1 MSGDTI
7 KTDLKPK
14 TFLIEHIPAI
24 LLGEPSDKIYLFVDG
39 QGGNKEEAIGFAL
52 GGIPF
57 RCGIRPPKSYMPY
70 KITSYSVKPWISLS
84 KSSARG

>member
-39 QGGNKEEAIGFAL
+39 QGGNKEEAIAL
-52 GGIPF
+52 
-57 RCGIRPPKSYMPY
+57 R
-70 KITSYSVKPWISLS
+70 
-84 KSSARG
+84 